1 MKEDSAVVTVWEVLI
16 VAQNQRHIFLLLFCQ
31 SAVIVNALQISLTRE
46 LHDMSWR
53 NIVIVHFL
61 HHLLSRAMVSRRSK
75 PAVPAIVFIN
85 EVSLITPIGLAF
97 N

>member
-1 MKEDSAVVTVWEVLI
+1 MQEDSAVATVWDVLI
-16 VAQNQRHIFLLLFCQ
+16 VAQNQRHIFLLLFFQ

-46 LHDMSWR
+46 LHDVCWR
-53 NIVIVHFL
+53 NIVIVQFL

-85 EVSLITPIGLAF
+85 EVNIITPIGLAS